1 MKLSKKTLENLIRN
15 SNAFIT
21 RQALPKYEY
30 TNTKQF
36 EADIQKSPL
45 LGTAMSTMSLA
56 QGQLNYKSGEQ
67 NAKD

>member
-30 TNTKQF
+30 TKQF